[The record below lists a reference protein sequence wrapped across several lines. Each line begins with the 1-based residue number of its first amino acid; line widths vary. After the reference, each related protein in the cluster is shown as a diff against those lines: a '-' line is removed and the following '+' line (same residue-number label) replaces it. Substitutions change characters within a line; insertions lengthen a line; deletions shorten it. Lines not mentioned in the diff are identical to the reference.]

1 MKIERDKKQLIKAA
15 NDFLIDYFR
24 WLATIMVLAVFSIGA
39 FFVVLPKYQEVSREI
54 NETLT
59 DQENKY
65 RTVSQ
70 YVSDLRKVNA
80 EYRAIDQASLER
92 MRRFLP
98 TEPETESLL
107 VQIEALANRH
117 SLSMTNLNMS
127 PEGKK
132 AASSPFANNSGG
144 NTSLAADIGR
154 VKISLA
160 AKNVDYNLVKDFLVS
175 LEHSLRLL
183 DVFSVNYYPAL
194 GTVNL
199 EIYAYYLKSVQ

>member
-1 MKIERDKKQLIKAA
+1 MKIERDKKQLIKAV

-24 WLATIMVLAVFSIGA
+24 WLATLMVLAVFSIGV

-54 NETLT
+54 NETLA

-65 RTVSQ
+65 KTMSQ

-92 MRRFLP
+92 MRKFLP
-98 TEPETESLL
+98 TKPETEELL
-107 VQIEALANRH
+107 VQLEALSNVH
-117 SLSMTNLNMS
+117 GLSLTSVNLS

-132 AASSPFANNSGG
+132 SGGSPFAASGG
-144 NTSLAADIGR
+144 SGASLAADIGR
-154 VKISLA
+154 VKISVA
-160 AKNVDYNLVKDFLVS
+160 AKNVDYNLIKNYLDT
-175 LEHSLRLL
+175 LERSLRLL
-183 DVFSVNYYPAL
+183 DVFNVSYYPAL
-194 GTVNL
+194 GTMNL